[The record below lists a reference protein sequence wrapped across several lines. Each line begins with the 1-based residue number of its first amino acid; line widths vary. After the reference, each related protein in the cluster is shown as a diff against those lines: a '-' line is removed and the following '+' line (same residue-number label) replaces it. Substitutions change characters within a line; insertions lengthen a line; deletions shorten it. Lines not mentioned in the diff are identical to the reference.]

1 MKGLILCAGRG
12 TRLHPFSY
20 SQPKT
25 LLPVANHPVLHYCIR
40 KLIEVGIRDIGI
52 VINPSQTQIV
62 DFVGDGS
69 QYQTTITFIM
79 QEQPLGIAHAVQLAR
94 PFIQNE
100 PFMLL
105 LGDNLLMDSLH
116 NLKQVFHQNPVE
128 GALLLSEVER
138 PQDYG
143 IAEVKDGHIIS
154 IEEKPTQPK
163 SNLAVIGAYVFT
175 SSIFDVIETLQPS
188 ARGEYE
194 ITHAIQALIDQGSQ
208 VAHTVTDGLYSD
220 VGTIERWLTAD
231 RWMLESELGEQVKVG
246 ATSTVINCELV
257 GPVLIG
263 ENCHI
268 ENCKLGPFVSIQDGV
283 ELKNCTWIKGSILL
297 EQSSL
302 IDVNWVIEDSLF
314 GRSSHLTGQH
324 SAETG
329 VFIVS
334 DKSSILIPAQ
344 GQREKNNE

>member
-25 LLPVANHPVLHYCIR
+25 LLPVANHPVLHYCIL
-40 KLIEVGIRDIGI
+40 KLLEVGIRDICI
-52 VINPSQTQIV
+52 VIHPSQTQIK

-69 QYQTTITFIM
+69 QYQATITFIE
-79 QEQPLGIAHAVQLAR
+79 QDQPLGIAHAVGLGR
-94 PFIQNE
+94 SFIQDDS
-100 PFMLL
+100 FMLL

-116 NLKQVFHQNPVE
+116 RLHQAFLQAQVD

-143 IAEVKDGHIIS
+143 IAEVQDSRIVS
-154 IEEKPTQPK
+154 VEEKPANPK
-163 SNLAVIGAYVFT
+163 GNLAVIGAYVFT
-175 SSIFDVIETLQPS
+175 PAIFSVIESLQPS

-194 ITHAIQALIDQGSQ
+194 ITHAIQALIDQGKQ
-208 VAHTVTDGLYSD
+208 IAHTITDGLYSD
-220 VGTIERWLTAD
+220 VGTIERWLAANH
-231 RWMLESELGEQVKVG
+231 WMLKQLGEQPQVG
-246 ATSTVINCELV
+246 SSSTVVNCELI

-263 ENCHI
+263 EHCHL
-268 ENCKLGPFVSIQDGV
+268 ENCRIGPYVSIQDRV
-283 ELKNCTWIKGSILL
+283 VLKNVNRIKDSILL
-297 EQSSL
+297 ESSSL
-302 IDVNWVIEDSLF
+302 IDVDWVIEGSLF

-329 VFIVS
+329 VFIMS
-334 DKSSILIPAQ
+334 DKSSILIPKQ
-344 GQREKNNE
+344 GKREQP